1 MPKRIQ
7 HIPNGGVRAEPPA
20 LGILELD
27 RFTTQDLNKWEQ
39 ASASLNELS
48 DQLYFGVESK
58 RRKFRHQLIDSIQGV
73 GHIALPLDNWVRTVT
88 YQYSLEPLTCAG
100 SLQALGGRFNAGCE
114 LDANTMRPWPA
125 LYLAQNFET
134 AFREKFQLASN
145 ELVEGLSPQ
154 ELSLEGAVSYTTVFV
169 NGHLERVFDMSAFT
183 SLMSVAKVLRKIKM
197 PEEAVALAKQLK
209 FDRKDAFMITTGPQ
223 LFNAAVKQNWRVTP
237 SQFGLPAPSHIL
249 GELIRDAG
257 FEAILYPS
265 SKGPGKCLAVFPGNL
280 GDASFVQLKDEA
292 PNDTTVVRLDQNTA
306 AALEGWESVPRQFR

>member
-1 MPKRIQ
+1 MPKRNK

-27 RFTTQDLNKWEQ
+27 RFSTQDLNKWEQ

-58 RRKFRHQLIDSIQGV
+58 RRKFRHQLIEAIQGV
-73 GHIALPLDNWVRTVT
+73 GHIGMPLDNWVRMVT

-100 SLQALGGRFNAGCE
+100 SLQGLGGRFNAGYE
-114 LDANTMRPWPA
+114 LDTNTMRPWPA
-125 LYLAQNFET
+125 LYLARDFET
-134 AFREKFQLASN
+134 AFREKFQLASDD
-145 ELVEGLSPQ
+145 LVDGLSPQ
-154 ELSLEGAVSYTTVFV
+154 ELSLEGAVSHTTVFV
-169 NGHLERVFDMSAFT
+169 SGHLERVFDMSTFT

-197 PEEAVALAKQLK
+197 PDEAVALAKQLK
-209 FDRKDAFMITTGPQ
+209 FGRKDAFMITTGPQ
-223 LFNAAVKQNWRVTP
+223 LFNAVVKQNWRITP

-280 GDASFVQLKDEA
+280 ADASFVQLRDKA
-292 PNDTTVVRLDQNTA
+292 PSNATVIRLDPNTA
-306 AALEGWESVPRQFR
+306 ATLEGWESIPRQFR